1 MKALLPRK
9 RTNAEEKALD
19 RAIKEQI
26 AKNVSK
32 LECYIEATVLWHM
45 HVKYG
50 MGAKRLGTFLEDFQ
64 PALQELKAFY
74 EVDGQEDT
82 EFACIH
88 NLKSIGFDTDKLG
101 KAFPV
106 EYTIDRRK

>member
-1 MKALLPRK
+1 MKALMPRK
-9 RTNAEEKALD
+9 MSNAEMKALD
-19 RAIKEQI
+19 RSIREQI
-26 AKNVSK
+26 AENVSK
-32 LECYIEATVLWHM
+32 LECYIEATVLWHL

-50 MGAKRLGTFLEDFQ
+50 MGAVRLGNFLDDFY

-101 KAFPV
+101 KALTV
-106 EYTIDRRK
+106 EYTINGRK

>member
-1 MKALLPRK
+1 MKALIPRK
-9 RTNAEEKALD
+9 MTNAEEKALD
-19 RAIKEQI
+19 RSIREQI

-32 LECYIEATVLWHM
+32 LECYIEATVLWHL

-50 MGAKRLGTFLEDFQ
+50 KGAKWLSNFLDDFY
-64 PALQELKAFY
+64 PSLQELKAFY

-88 NLKSIGFDTDKLG
+88 NLRSIGFDTDKLG
-101 KAFPV
+101 KAFPI
-106 EYTIDRRK
+106 EYTINGRK